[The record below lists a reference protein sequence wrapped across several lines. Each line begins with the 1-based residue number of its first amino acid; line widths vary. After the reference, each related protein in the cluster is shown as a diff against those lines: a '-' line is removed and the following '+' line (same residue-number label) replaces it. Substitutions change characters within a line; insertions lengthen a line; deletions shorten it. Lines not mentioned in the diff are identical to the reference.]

1 MQKVGELVKSFQPSN
16 GSAGTPKNGPESE
29 RVATVFWTRMAS
41 LYGHKWASQ
50 YGSSP
55 DELWTKALTT
65 LGSDAIRRGL
75 EACVVSGDAWPPS
88 LPEFMAMCK
97 PQKRENE
104 AMYRHVP
111 ALPAPVSSKETAA
124 ERLAAIRQGLGVR
137 RNEITSA

>member
-1 MQKVGELVKSFQPSN
+1 MQKVGEVVKSFQPSN
-16 GSAGTPKNGPESE
+16 GSAGTPKNGRDSE

-55 DELWTKALTT
+55 DELWTKALTA

-88 LPEFMAMCK
+88 LPEFMGMCK
-97 PQKRENE
+97 PPKREN
-104 AMYRHVP
+104 AAAYRWVP
-111 ALPAPVSSKETAA
+111 QLPAPVSSKETAQA
-124 ERLAAIRQGLGVR
+124 NLAKLRAAIR
-137 RNEITSA
+137 